1 MNTNAKTRPSNTT
14 LGGER
19 GFHLR
24 IDSIC
29 RYCLERDEMEFVEDK
44 QETDRQHGIDPL
56 WAGNEH
62 SNMSQ
67 TAFVRTNES
76 R

>member
-1 MNTNAKTRPSNTT
+1 M
-14 LGGER
+14 
-19 GFHLR
+19 R

-56 WAGNEH
+56 WEGNEH

>member
-14 LGGER
+14 LGEER
-19 GFHLR
+19 GFPLC
-24 IDSIC
+24 ILPIC
-29 RYCLERDEMEFVEDK
+29 RYYLERNEMEFVEDK
-44 QETDRQHGIDPL
+44 QETDRQNGINPL